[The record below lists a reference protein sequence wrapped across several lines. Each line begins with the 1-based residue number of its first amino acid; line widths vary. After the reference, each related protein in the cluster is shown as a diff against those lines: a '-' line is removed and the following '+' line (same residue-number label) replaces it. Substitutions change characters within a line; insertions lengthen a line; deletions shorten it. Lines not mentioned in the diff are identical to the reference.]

1 MFKTLINAFKDP
13 GVRKKIIWTLVLLL
27 VYRIG
32 CFIPIPGISA
42 ASISAA
48 LKPNATGL
56 AGDSSLLGVMS
67 AVTGGSLSQGT
78 LLALGIVPY
87 INASIIIQLL
97 TMVIPAF
104 ERWSKEGEE
113 GKKKLSTA
121 TRVASMLLAVVQ
133 AVGIVIAYNASGSI
147 TDDFFGSTTLTCIV
161 VGIIMVGG
169 SAFTMWL
176 GERITELGVGNGTS
190 LIIFVGILSTAGK
203 ALLQAV
209 THAIE
214 DAGYWWTIVIFLV
227 LVIVIFGVIVWM
239 DLAERRIPVQYAKQ
253 VKGNKMYGG
262 QSTHIPIRLNS
273 SGVLPMI
280 FASALV
286 MFPQMIAQLIWGN
299 CGFVMFWS
307 SPEGQVVH
315 TVLSAL
321 LIVFFAFFYAQVQ
334 FNPEDVA
341 RNIQQY
347 GGTIVGVRPGKNTAL
362 YLKRVNNRIV
372 LFGALFLALLSFV
385 PGMVFSFLEQTGENP
400 AILTSAFTA
409 TGMLIVVSVALE
421 FNKQLESQLM
431 MKHYKGFLK

>member
-32 CFIPIPGISA
+32 CFVPIPGISA
-42 ASISAA
+42 SAISNA
-48 LKPNATGL
+48 LGTGAGL
-56 AGDSSLLGVMS
+56 AGSSTLLGVMS

-113 GKKKLSTA
+113 GKKKLSSA
-121 TRVASMLLAVVQ
+121 TRIGAMILAVVQ
-133 AVGIVIAYNASGSI
+133 AVGIVVAYNAEGSI
-147 TDDFFGSTTLTCIV
+147 SNDFFGSTELTCVV

-169 SAFTMWL
+169 SAFAMWL
-176 GERITELGVGNGTS
+176 GERITELGIGNGTS
-190 LIIFVGILSTAGK
+190 LIIFIGILSTAGV
-203 ALLQAV
+203 ALKDAV
-209 THAIE
+209 IFAANPETAY
-214 DAGYWWTIVIFLV
+214 YWWTIVLFLALV
-227 LVIVIFGVIVWM
+227 LVIFGVIVWM
-239 DLAERRIPVQYAKQ
+239 DLSERRIPVQYAKQ

-262 QSTHIPIRLNS
+262 QNTHIPIRLNS

-280 FASALV
+280 FASALI

-299 CGFVMFWS
+299 CGFVQFWS
-307 SPEGQVVH
+307 TQAGNIVYTVV
-315 TVLSAL
+315 TAL

-334 FNPEDVA
+334 FNPDDIA

-347 GGTIVGVRPGKNTAL
+347 GGTIVGVRPGKNTAV
-362 YLKRVNNRIV
+362 YLKRINNRIV

-385 PGMVFSFLEQTGENP
+385 PSLLFSFVGGGQIG
-400 AILTSAFTA
+400 LTSAFTA

>member
-32 CFIPIPGISA
+32 CYVPIPGISA
-42 ASISAA
+42 SAINKA
-48 LKPNATGL
+48 LGGPGL
-56 AGDSSLLGVMS
+56 AGSSTLLGVMS

-113 GKKKLSTA
+113 GKKKLSSA
-121 TRVASMLLAVVQ
+121 TRIGSMILAVIQ
-133 AVGIVIAYNASGSI
+133 AVGIVVAYNAEGSI
-147 TDDFFGSTTLTCIV
+147 SNDFFGSTELTCVV

-169 SAFTMWL
+169 SAFAMWL
-176 GERITELGVGNGTS
+176 GERITELGIGNGTS
-190 LIIFVGILSTAGK
+190 LIIFIGILSTAGL
-203 ALLQAV
+203 ALKDAV
-209 THAIE
+209 VYAVEQPT
-214 DAGYWWTIVIFLV
+214 YWWTIVLFLALV
-227 LVIVIFGVIVWM
+227 LIIFGVIVWM
-239 DLAERRIPVQYAKQ
+239 DLSERRIPVQYAKQ

-262 QSTHIPIRLNS
+262 QNTHIPIRLNS

-280 FASALV
+280 FASALI

-299 CGFVMFWS
+299 CGFVQFWS
-307 SPEGQVVH
+307 TQAGNIVY
-315 TVLSAL
+315 TVLTAL

-334 FNPEDVA
+334 FNPDDIA

-347 GGTIVGVRPGKNTAL
+347 GGTIVGVRPGKNTAI
-362 YLKRVNNRIV
+362 YLRRINNRIV

-385 PGMVFSFLEQTGENP
+385 PGLLFSFVGGATTG
-400 AILTSAFTA
+400 LTSAFTA

>member
-32 CFIPIPGISA
+32 CFVPIPGISA
-42 ASISAA
+42 TAISNV
-48 LKPNATGL
+48 LNGGDGL
-56 AGDSSLLGVMS
+56 AGSSTLLGVMS

-113 GKKKLSTA
+113 GKKKLSSA
-121 TRVASMLLAVVQ
+121 TRIASMILAVVQ
-133 AVGIVIAYNASGSI
+133 AVGIVVAYNAEGSI
-147 TDDFFGSTTLTCIV
+147 SNDFFGSTELTCVV

-169 SAFTMWL
+169 SAFAMWL

-190 LIIFVGILSTAGK
+190 LIIFIGILSTAGL
-203 ALLQAV
+203 ALKDAV
-209 THAIE
+209 AYAIE
-214 DAGYWWTIVIFLV
+214 LPSYWWTIVIFLALV
-227 LVIVIFGVIVWM
+227 LIIFGVIVWM
-239 DLAERRIPVQYAKQ
+239 DLSERRIPVQYAKQ

-262 QSTHIPIRLNS
+262 QNTHIPIRLNS

-280 FASALV
+280 FASALI

-299 CGFVMFWS
+299 CGFVQFWS
-307 SPEGQVVH
+307 TQAGNIVY
-315 TVLSAL
+315 TVLTAL

-334 FNPEDVA
+334 FNPDDIA

-347 GGTIVGVRPGKNTAL
+347 GGTIVGVRPGKNTAQ
-362 YLKRVNNRIV
+362 YLRRINNRIV

-385 PGMVFSFLEQTGENP
+385 PGLLFTFVGGGTTG
-400 AILTSAFTA
+400 LTSAFTA
-409 TGMLIVVSVALE
+409 SGMLIVVSVALE

>member
-32 CFIPIPGISA
+32 CFVPIPGISA
-42 ASISAA
+42 SAINKA
-48 LKPNATGL
+48 LGGAGL
-56 AGDSSLLGVMS
+56 AGSSTLLGVMS

-113 GKKKLSTA
+113 GKKKLSSA
-121 TRVASMLLAVVQ
+121 TRIGAMILAVIQ
-133 AVGIVIAYNASGSI
+133 AVGIVVAYNAEGSI
-147 TDDFFGSTTLTCIV
+147 SNDFFGSTELTCVV

-169 SAFTMWL
+169 SAFAMWL
-176 GERITELGVGNGTS
+176 GERITELGIGNGTS
-190 LIIFVGILSTAGK
+190 LIIFIGILSTAGN
-203 ALLQAV
+203 ALKDAV
-209 THAIE
+209 LYAIE
-214 DAGYWWTIVIFLV
+214 QPTYWWTIVLFLA
-227 LVIVIFGVIVWM
+227 LVFIIFGVIVWM
-239 DLAERRIPVQYAKQ
+239 DLSERRIPVQYAKQ

-262 QSTHIPIRLNS
+262 QNTHIPIRLNS

-280 FASALV
+280 FASALI

-299 CGFVMFWS
+299 CGFVQFWS
-307 SPEGQVVH
+307 TQAGNIVY
-315 TVLSAL
+315 TVLTAL

-334 FNPEDVA
+334 FNPDDIA

-362 YLKRVNNRIV
+362 YLRRINNRIV

-385 PGMVFSFLEQTGENP
+385 PGLLFSFVGGATTG
-400 AILTSAFTA
+400 LTSAFTA

>member
-32 CFIPIPGISA
+32 CFIPIPGVSASAISG
-42 ASISAA
+42 A
-48 LKPNATGL
+48 LNGGDGL
-56 AGDSSLLGVMS
+56 AGSSTLLGVMS

-121 TRVASMLLAVVQ
+121 TRVASMVLAVIQ
-133 AVGIVIAYNASGSI
+133 AVGIVIAYNAEGNISN
-147 TDDFFGSTTLTCIV
+147 DFFGSTELTCVV

-169 SAFTMWL
+169 SAFAMWL

-190 LIIFVGILSTAGK
+190 LIIFIGILSTAGL
-203 ALLQAV
+203 ALKDSIV
-209 THAIE
+209 YAIN
-214 DAGYWWTIVIFLV
+214 DSSYWWTIVMFLALV
-227 LVIVIFGVIVWM
+227 LVIFGVIVWM
-239 DLAERRIPVQYAKQ
+239 DLSERRIPVQYAKQ

-262 QSTHIPIRLNS
+262 QNTHIPIRLNS
-273 SGVLPMI
+273 PGVLPMI
-280 FASALV
+280 FASALI

-299 CGFVMFWS
+299 CGFVQFWS
-307 SPEGQVVH
+307 TQAGNIVYTVV
-315 TVLSAL
+315 TAL
-321 LIVFFAFFYAQVQ
+321 LIVFFAFFYAQIQ
-334 FNPEDVA
+334 FNPEDIA

-362 YLKRVNNRIV
+362 YLKRINNRIV

-385 PGMVFSFLEQTGENP
+385 PGLLFTFVGGGTTG
-400 AILTSAFTA
+400 LTSAFTA
-409 TGMLIVVSVALE
+409 SGMLIVVSVALE

>member
-32 CFIPIPGISA
+32 CFIPIPGVSASAISG
-42 ASISAA
+42 A
-48 LKPNATGL
+48 LNGGDGL
-56 AGDSSLLGVMS
+56 AGSSTLLGVMS

-121 TRVASMLLAVVQ
+121 TRVASMVLAVIQ
-133 AVGIVIAYNASGSI
+133 AVGIVIAYNAEGNISN
-147 TDDFFGSTTLTCIV
+147 DFFGSTELTCVV

-169 SAFTMWL
+169 SAFAMWL

-190 LIIFVGILSTAGK
+190 LIIFIGILSTAGL
-203 ALLQAV
+203 ALKDSIV
-209 THAIE
+209 YAIN
-214 DAGYWWTIVIFLV
+214 DSSYWRTIVMFLALV
-227 LVIVIFGVIVWM
+227 LVIFGVIVWM
-239 DLAERRIPVQYAKQ
+239 DLSERRIPVQYAKQ

-262 QSTHIPIRLNS
+262 QNTHIPIRLNS

-280 FASALV
+280 FASALI

-299 CGFVMFWS
+299 CGFVQFWS
-307 SPEGQVVH
+307 TQAGNIVYTVV
-315 TVLSAL
+315 TAL
-321 LIVFFAFFYAQVQ
+321 LIVFFAFFYAQIQ
-334 FNPEDVA
+334 FNPEDIA

-362 YLKRVNNRIV
+362 YLKRINNRIV

-385 PGMVFSFLEQTGENP
+385 PGLLFTFVGGGTTG
-400 AILTSAFTA
+400 LTSAFTA
-409 TGMLIVVSVALE
+409 SGMLIVVSVALE